1 MNDALKIQISAFID
15 GELPEA
21 EAEMLVHRFS
31 QDGELRRQAER
42 YMEIGRLMRGE
53 RSLPGMSRLRAR
65 IDAAL
70 DGHDLPDEVLPAP
83 VSRRLLRPAAGFAIA
98 ASVALLGLLGL
109 QQVNTQGEQGP
120 LSATVTAETAGQ
132 AVIYTEPGVEEVLS
146 DRPSD
151 RLMQY
156 YLSHGETSSDLGAN
170 GILSRLVALE
180 LRGGDL
186 VEVTPDGEALAPNGN
201 SDDNDEAATDE
212 DE

>member
-1 MNDALKIQISAFID
+1 MNDALKTQISAFID

-42 YMEIGRLMRGE
+42 YMEIGRLLRGE

-65 IDAAL
+65 INAAI
-70 DGHDLPDEVLPAP
+70 DGHDLPDEALPAHA
-83 VSRRLLRPAAGFAIA
+83 SHRLLRPAAGFAIA

-109 QQVNTQGEQGP
+109 QQVNTQDEQGP
-120 LSATVTAETAGQ
+120 LSATVAADPAGQ
-132 AVIYTEPGVEEVLS
+132 AATYTEPAVAEVLS

-151 RLMQY
+151 RLRQY

-186 VEVTPDGEALAPNGN
+186 VEVTPDGEALAPDADSN
-201 SDDNDEAATDE
+201 DNDEAATDE
-212 DE
+212 NE

>member
-1 MNDALKIQISAFID
+1 MNDALKTQISAFID

-31 QDGELRRQAER
+31 QDGELRQQAER
-42 YMEIGRLMRGE
+42 YMEIGRLLRGE

-65 IDAAL
+65 INAAL
-70 DGHDLPDEVLPAP
+70 DGHDLPDEALPAP
-83 VSRRLLRPAAGFAIA
+83 ASHRLLRPAAGVAIA

-109 QQVNTQGEQGP
+109 QQVNTQDEQGP
-120 LSATVTAETAGQ
+120 LSATVAADTAGQ
-132 AVIYTEPGVEEVLS
+132 AVTYTEPAVAEVLS

-151 RLMQY
+151 RLRQY

-186 VEVTPDGEALAPNGN
+186 IEVTPDGEALAPDAD

>member
-1 MNDALKIQISAFID
+1 MNDALKTQISAFID

-31 QDGELRRQAER
+31 HDGELRRQAER
-42 YMEIGRLMRGE
+42 YMEIGRMLRGE
-53 RSLPGMSRLRAR
+53 RSVPGMSRLRAR
-65 IDAAL
+65 INAAL

-83 VSRRLLRPAAGFAIA
+83 ASHRLLRPAAGFAIA

-109 QQVNTQGEQGP
+109 QQVNTQDEQGP
-120 LSATVTAETAGQ
+120 LSATVAADTAGQ
-132 AVIYTEPGVEEVLS
+132 AVTYTEPAVTEVLS

-151 RLMQY
+151 RLRQY

-186 VEVTPDGEALAPNGN
+186 VEVPPDGDALARDAD
-201 SDDNDEAATDE
+201 SDDNDGAATDE
-212 DE
+212 IE

>member
-1 MNDALKIQISAFID
+1 MNDALKTQISAFID

-31 QDGELRRQAER
+31 QDRELRQQAER
-42 YMEIGRLMRGE
+42 YMEIGRLLRGE
-53 RSLPGMSRLRAR
+53 QSLPGMSRLRAR
-65 IDAAL
+65 INAAL
-70 DGHDLPDEVLPAP
+70 DGHDLPDEALPAP
-83 VSRRLLRPAAGFAIA
+83 ASNRLLRPAAGFAIA

-120 LSATVTAETAGQ
+120 LSATVAADTAGQ
-132 AVIYTEPGVEEVLS
+132 AVTYTEPAVSEVLA

-151 RLMQY
+151 RLRQY

-170 GILSRLVALE
+170 GILSRLVTLE

-186 VEVTPDGEALAPNGN
+186 VEVTPDGEALAPDTD
-201 SDDNDEAATDE
+201 SDDNDEAATNE
-212 DE
+212 TE